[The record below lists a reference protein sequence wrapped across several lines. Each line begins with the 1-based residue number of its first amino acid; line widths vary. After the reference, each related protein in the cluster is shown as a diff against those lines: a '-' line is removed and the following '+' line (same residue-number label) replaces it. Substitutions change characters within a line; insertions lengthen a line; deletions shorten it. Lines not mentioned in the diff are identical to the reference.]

1 MFRWI
6 FSSRKLVS
14 VNCDHTCANVMKC
27 AGVSI
32 YSLVL
37 IMVVRGI
44 LDVGVLS
51 AAFSLGMFLLI
62 TVRVVYRLVVLMLL
76 RTDFG

>member
-1 MFRWI
+1 MDI
-6 FSSRKLVS
+6 CISKIGK
-14 VNCDHTCANVMKC
+14 CDHTCANVMKC

-44 LDVGVLS
+44 LYVGILS
-51 AAFSLGMFLLI
+51 VAFSCADASVESVVSS
-62 TVRVVYRLVVLMLL
+62 VRW
-76 RTDFG
+76 